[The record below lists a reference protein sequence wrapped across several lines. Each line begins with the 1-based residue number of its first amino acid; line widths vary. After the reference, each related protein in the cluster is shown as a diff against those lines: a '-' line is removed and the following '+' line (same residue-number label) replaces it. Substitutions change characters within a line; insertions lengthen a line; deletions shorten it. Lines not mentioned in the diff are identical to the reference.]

1 MVVLWKILRE
11 KYNKMGDQS
20 LIRGAALAAPKF
32 NDIGAAVKK
41 GVSGVSEFI
50 LARNAEKRQEERA
63 QKAKVERYLNNMP
76 SGIELSKI
84 PPAQQENVANW
95 SKQMKFEYAEA
106 ARVLPS
112 LDPGSDEYIE
122 AMNKIT
128 SVKQAFSNLN
138 NNLETHKANKTE
150 YLKSS
155 SSGALSKGNNSKQ
168 GNMLANIY
176 TDGADMIFDVNGNM
190 AFQSGEQVLN
200 LNDIPDYFNK
210 DFKSAD
216 TLININSDI
225 YNAGQKLDP
234 TMSNMYRQKIL
245 NMIRQGGRETTL
257 SLATD
262 DLIQEGGL
270 GIVDEDLLYNPERQE
285 ELEQVVVDNYMNI
298 LNSSAESGFKKK
310 ADAAAAAASAKS
322 NNNKS
327 NPFKGYGQANE
338 DFLNTTSGFIE
349 ESFNDTNKGVVED
362 PSLIVGAIK
371 NIDPQSDVSQ
381 YDRNTFFE
389 MWSKSEDVRNTYGSK
404 KSRLK
409 EVFDSK
415 YNTSVDNFLVKSSGT
430 VLEIESNKLNDSN
443 YYMSILIKSADGNTV
458 QTNALRNYF
467 KDKTPNEPSS
477 QFVPPTQ
484 EEKDKLFED

>member
-1 MVVLWKILRE
+1 
-11 KYNKMGDQS
+11 MGNQA
-20 LIRGAALAAPKF
+20 LIKGAALVAPKF
-32 NDIGAAVKK
+32 NDIGAV
-41 GVSGVSEFI
+41 VSKATAGIGEYYAN
-50 LARNAEKRQEERA
+50 LRAEKKQEERA
-63 QKAKVERYLNNMP
+63 QKAKVETYLSNMP
-76 SGIELSKI
+76 AGIELSKI

-95 SKQMKFEYAEA
+95 SKQMKFKYAEA
-106 ARVLPS
+106 ARILPT
-112 LDPGSDEYIE
+112 LEAGSEEYVE
-122 AMNKIT
+122 AMSTMTNIKN
-128 SVKQAFSNLN
+128 SFVNLN
-138 NNLETHKANKTE
+138 NNLETFKANKTE

-155 SSGALSKGNNSKQ
+155 SSGALSKGNDSKQ
-168 GNMLANIY
+168 GNLLASIY
-176 TDGADMIFDVNGNM
+176 TDESSMIFDENGNM
-190 AFQSGEQVLN
+190 AFQNGDAVVN
-200 LNDIPDYFNK
+200 INDVPDYFNK

-270 GIVDEDLLYNPERQE
+270 GIVDQDLLYNPERQD

-298 LNSSAESGFKKK
+298 LNGSADAGFKRK
-310 ADAAAAAASAKS
+310 ADAAAAAAAAKS

-349 ESFNDTNKGVVED
+349 ESFNDTNKGVAED
-362 PSLIVGAIK
+362 PSLIVDAIK

-389 MWSKSEDVRNTYGSK
+389 MWSKSEDVRKTYGSK

-415 YNTSVDNFLVKSSGT
+415 YNTSVNNFLIKSSGT
-430 VLEIESNKLNDSN
+430 VLEIESDKLSDSN
-443 YYMSILIKSADGNTV
+443 YYMNILIKSADGNTV

-467 KDKTPNEPSS
+467 KDKKISPTTPAVDITE
-477 QFVPPTQ
+477 
-484 EEKDKLFED
+484 EEKANLFD

>member
-1 MVVLWKILRE
+1 
-11 KYNKMGDQS
+11 
-20 LIRGAALAAPKF
+20 
-32 NDIGAAVKK
+32 
-41 GVSGVSEFI
+41 
-50 LARNAEKRQEERA
+50 
-63 QKAKVERYLNNMP
+63 MP
-76 SGIELSKI
+76 AGIELSKI

-95 SKQMKFEYAEA
+95 SKQMKFKYAEA
-106 ARVLPS
+106 ARILPT
-112 LDPGSDEYIE
+112 LEAGSEEYVE
-122 AMNKIT
+122 AMSTMTNIKN
-128 SVKQAFSNLN
+128 SFVNLN
-138 NNLETHKANKTE
+138 NNLETFKANKTE

-155 SSGALSKGNNSKQ
+155 SSGALSKGNDSKQ
-168 GNMLANIY
+168 GNLLASIY
-176 TDGADMIFDVNGNM
+176 TDESDMIFDENGNM
-190 AFQSGEQVLN
+190 AFQNGDAVVN
-200 LNDIPDYFNK
+200 INDVPDYFNK

-270 GIVDEDLLYNPERQE
+270 GIVDQDLLYNPERQE
-285 ELEQVVVDNYMNI
+285 ELEQVVVDNYMSI
-298 LNSSAESGFKKK
+298 LNSSADAGFKKK
-310 ADAAAAAASAKS
+310 ADAAAAAAAAKG

-349 ESFNDTNKGVVED
+349 ESFNDTSKGVAED
-362 PSLIVGAIK
+362 PSLIVSAIK

-389 MWSKSEDVRNTYGSK
+389 MWSKSEDVRETYGSK

-415 YNTSVDNFLVKSSGT
+415 YNTSVNNFLVKSSGT
-430 VLEIESNKLNDSN
+430 VLEIESDKLNDGN
-443 YYMSILIKSADGNTV
+443 YYMSILIKSADGNAV

-467 KDKTPNEPSS
+467 KNKTPNEPSS

-484 EEKDKLFED
+484 EEKDKLFEN

>member
-1 MVVLWKILRE
+1 
-11 KYNKMGDQS
+11 MGDQS

-32 NDIGAAVKK
+32 NDIGAAVKE

-50 LARNAEKRQEERA
+50 LARAAEKRQEERA
-63 QKAKVERYLNNMP
+63 QKAKVETYLNNMP

-84 PPAQQENVANW
+84 PPAQQEGVANW

-106 ARVLPS
+106 ARILPS
-112 LDPGSDEYIE
+112 LDPGSDEYVE
-122 AMNKIT
+122 AMNKMT

-138 NNLETHKANKTE
+138 NNLETFKANKTE

-176 TDGADMIFDVNGNM
+176 TDEADMIFDANGNM

-200 LNDIPDYFNK
+200 LNDVPDYFNK

-225 YNAGQKLDP
+225 YNSGQKLDP

-285 ELEQVVVDNYMNI
+285 ELEQTVVENYMNI
-298 LNSSAESGFKKK
+298 LNSSANAGYNKKQAAIKKSQGSSNSSGYKYGQSTRDDLQIYSKPAQQTYSDLK
-310 ADAAAAAASAKS
+310 SKIKEIDSNGMNDPIELKVAEVNKILKS
-322 NNNKS
+322 NNPDFQDLVINDDGSVHMLTFDK
-327 NPFKGYGQANE
+327 KGDE
-338 DFLNTTSGFIE
+338 IVDDEGFSVTKKIN
-349 ESFNDTNKGVVED
+349 FNDNNSVVELIIS
-362 PSLIVGAIK
+362 SLGSGI
-371 NIDPQSDVSQ
+371 
-381 YDRNTFFE
+381 
-389 MWSKSEDVRNTYGSK
+389 SEDAKAILRQQLKGFEPGKPVK
-404 KSRLK
+404 KVS
-409 EVFDSK
+409 S
-415 YNTSVDNFLVKSSGT
+415 NSV
-430 VLEIESNKLNDSN
+430 VL
-443 YYMSILIKSADGNTV
+443 
-458 QTNALRNYF
+458 
-467 KDKTPNEPSS
+467 
-477 QFVPPTQ
+477 
-484 EEKDKLFED
+484 

>member
-1 MVVLWKILRE
+1 
-11 KYNKMGDQS
+11 MGDQS

-32 NDIGAAVKK
+32 NDIGAAGKE

-50 LARNAEKRQEERA
+50 LARAAEKRQEERA
-63 QKAKVERYLNNMP
+63 QKAKVETYLNNMP

-84 PPAQQENVANW
+84 PPAQQEGVANW

-106 ARVLPS
+106 ARILPS
-112 LDPGSDEYIE
+112 LDPGSDEYVE
-122 AMNKIT
+122 AMNKMT

-138 NNLETHKANKTE
+138 NNLETFKANKTE

-176 TDGADMIFDVNGNM
+176 TDEADMIFDANGNM

-200 LNDIPDYFNK
+200 LNDVPDYFNK

-225 YNAGQKLDP
+225 YNSGQKLDP

-270 GIVDEDLLYNPERQE
+270 GIVDEDLLYNPERQD
-285 ELEQVVVDNYMNI
+285 ELEKVVVDSYMNV
-298 LNSSAESGFKKK
+298 LNSSANSGYNKK
-310 ADAAAAAASAKS
+310 ANAAAAAAAAKGGGK
-322 NNNKS
+322 N
-327 NPFKGYGQANE
+327 NPFKGYGQGNE

-349 ESFNDTNKGVVED
+349 ESFNDTSKGVAED

-371 NIDPQSDVSQ
+371 NIDPQSDLSQ
-381 YDRNTFFE
+381 YDRDTFFE
-389 MWSKSEDVRNTYGSK
+389 MWSKSDAVREQHGNK

-415 YNTSVDNFLVKSSGT
+415 YGTNVDNFIVKSSGT
-430 VLEIESNKLNDSN
+430 VLEIESSKLNNSE

-467 KDKTPNEPSS
+467 KNKTPNEPSS

>member
-1 MVVLWKILRE
+1 
-11 KYNKMGDQS
+11 MGDQS

-32 NDIGAAVKK
+32 NDIGAAGKE

-50 LARNAEKRQEERA
+50 LARAAEKRQEERA
-63 QKAKVERYLNNMP
+63 QKAKVETYLNNMP

-84 PPAQQENVANW
+84 PPAQQESVANW

-106 ARVLPS
+106 ARILPS
-112 LDPGSDEYIE
+112 LDPGSDEYVE
-122 AMNKIT
+122 AMNKMT

-138 NNLETHKANKTE
+138 NNLETFKANKTE

-176 TDGADMIFDVNGNM
+176 TDEADMIFDANGNM

-200 LNDIPDYFNK
+200 LNDVPDYFNK

-225 YNAGQKLDP
+225 YNSGQKLDP

-285 ELEQVVVDNYMNI
+285 ELEQTVVENYMNI
-298 LNSSAESGFKKK
+298 LNSSANAGYNKKQAAIKKSQGSSNSSGYKYGQSTRDDLQIYSKPAQQTYSDLK
-310 ADAAAAAASAKS
+310 SKIKEIDSNGMNDPIELKVAEVNKILKS
-322 NNNKS
+322 NNPDFQDLVINDDGSVHMLTFDK
-327 NPFKGYGQANE
+327 KGDE
-338 DFLNTTSGFIE
+338 IVDDEGFSVTKKIN
-349 ESFNDTNKGVVED
+349 FNDNNSVVELIIS
-362 PSLIVGAIK
+362 SLGSGI
-371 NIDPQSDVSQ
+371 
-381 YDRNTFFE
+381 
-389 MWSKSEDVRNTYGSK
+389 SEDAKAILRQQLRGFEPGKPVK
-404 KSRLK
+404 KVS
-409 EVFDSK
+409 S
-415 YNTSVDNFLVKSSGT
+415 NSV
-430 VLEIESNKLNDSN
+430 VL
-443 YYMSILIKSADGNTV
+443 
-458 QTNALRNYF
+458 
-467 KDKTPNEPSS
+467 
-477 QFVPPTQ
+477 
-484 EEKDKLFED
+484 

>member
-1 MVVLWKILRE
+1 
-11 KYNKMGDQS
+11 MGNQS

-32 NDIGAAVKK
+32 NDIGAVVTKAA
-41 GVSGVSEFI
+41 SAASDYYQ
-50 LARNAEKRQEERA
+50 ARAAEKRQEERA
-63 QKAKVERYLNNMP
+63 QKAKVETYLNNMP

-122 AMNKIT
+122 AMNKMT

-138 NNLETHKANKTE
+138 NNLETFKANKTE

-176 TDGADMIFDVNGNM
+176 TDEADMIFDANGNM

-200 LNDIPDYFNK
+200 LNDVPDYFNK

-216 TLININSDI
+216 TLIGLNSDI
-225 YNAGQKLDP
+225 YGAGQKLDP

-270 GIVDEDLLYNPERQE
+270 GIIDEDLLYNPERQE
-285 ELEQVVVDNYMNI
+285 ELEQTVVDNYMNI
-298 LNSSAESGFKKK
+298 LNSSANAGYNKKQAAIKKSQGSSNSSGYKYGQSTRDDLQIYSKPAQQTYSDLK
-310 ADAAAAAASAKS
+310 SKIKEIDSNGMNDPIELKVAEVNKILKS
-322 NNNKS
+322 NNPDFQDLVINDDGSVHMLTFDK
-327 NPFKGYGQANE
+327 KGDE
-338 DFLNTTSGFIE
+338 IVDDEGFSVTKKID
-349 ESFNDTNKGVVED
+349 FNDNNSVVELIIS
-362 PSLIVGAIK
+362 SLGSGI
-371 NIDPQSDVSQ
+371 
-381 YDRNTFFE
+381 
-389 MWSKSEDVRNTYGSK
+389 SEDAKAILRQQLRG
-404 KSRLK
+404 LK
-409 EVFDSK
+409 PK
-415 YNTSVDNFLVKSSGT
+415 VKSQGDP
-430 VLEIESNKLNDSN
+430 NKL
-443 YYMSILIKSADGNTV
+443 
-458 QTNALRNYF
+458 
-467 KDKTPNEPSS
+467 
-477 QFVPPTQ
+477 
-484 EEKDKLFED
+484 

>member
-1 MVVLWKILRE
+1 
-11 KYNKMGDQS
+11 MGDQS

-32 NDIGAAVKK
+32 NDIGAAVKE

-50 LARNAEKRQEERA
+50 LARAAEKRQEERA
-63 QKAKVERYLNNMP
+63 QKAKVETYLNNMP

-84 PPAQQENVANW
+84 PPAQQEGVANW

-106 ARVLPS
+106 ARILPS
-112 LDPGSDEYIE
+112 LDPGSDEYVE
-122 AMNKIT
+122 AMNKMT

-138 NNLETHKANKTE
+138 NNLETFKANKTE

-176 TDGADMIFDVNGNM
+176 TDEADMIFDANGNM

-200 LNDIPDYFNK
+200 LNDVPDYFNK

-225 YNAGQKLDP
+225 YNSGQKLDP

-285 ELEQVVVDNYMNI
+285 ELEQTVVENYMNI
-298 LNSSAESGFKKK
+298 LNSSANAGYNKKQAAIKKSQGSSNSSGYKYGQSTRDDLQIYSKPAQQTYSDLK
-310 ADAAAAAASAKS
+310 SKIKEIDSNGMNDPIELKVAEVNKILKS
-322 NNNKS
+322 NNPDFQDLVINDDGSVHMLTFDK
-327 NPFKGYGQANE
+327 KGDE
-338 DFLNTTSGFIE
+338 IVDDEGFSVTKKIN
-349 ESFNDTNKGVVED
+349 FNDNNSVVELIIS
-362 PSLIVGAIK
+362 SLGSGI
-371 NIDPQSDVSQ
+371 
-381 YDRNTFFE
+381 
-389 MWSKSEDVRNTYGSK
+389 SEDAKAILRQQLRGFEPGKPVK
-404 KSRLK
+404 KVS
-409 EVFDSK
+409 S
-415 YNTSVDNFLVKSSGT
+415 NSV
-430 VLEIESNKLNDSN
+430 VL
-443 YYMSILIKSADGNTV
+443 
-458 QTNALRNYF
+458 
-467 KDKTPNEPSS
+467 
-477 QFVPPTQ
+477 
-484 EEKDKLFED
+484 

>member
-1 MVVLWKILRE
+1 
-11 KYNKMGDQS
+11 MGDQS

-32 NDIGAAVKK
+32 NDIGAAVKE
-41 GVSGVSEFI
+41 GVSGVSEFV
-50 LARNAEKRQEERA
+50 LARAAEKRQEERL
-63 QKAKVERYLNNMP
+63 QKAKVETYLNNMP

-122 AMNKIT
+122 AMNKMT

-138 NNLETHKANKTE
+138 NNLETFKANKTE

-176 TDGADMIFDVNGNM
+176 TDEADMIFDANGNM

-200 LNDIPDYFNK
+200 LNDVPDYFNK

-216 TLININSDI
+216 TLIGLNSDI
-225 YNAGQKLDP
+225 YGAGQKLDP

-285 ELEQVVVDNYMNI
+285 ELEQTVVDNYMNI
-298 LNSSAESGFKKK
+298 LNGSANAGYNKKQAAIKKSQGSSNSSGYKYGQSTRDDLQIYSKPAQQTYSDLKSKIKEIDSNGMNDPIELKVAEVNKIL
-310 ADAAAAAASAKS
+310 KS
-322 NNNKS
+322 NNPDFQDLVINDDGSVHMLTFDK
-327 NPFKGYGQANE
+327 KGDE
-338 DFLNTTSGFIE
+338 IVDDEGFSVTKKID
-349 ESFNDTNKGVVED
+349 FNDNNSVVELIIS
-362 PSLIVGAIK
+362 SLGSGI
-371 NIDPQSDVSQ
+371 
-381 YDRNTFFE
+381 
-389 MWSKSEDVRNTYGSK
+389 SEDAKTILRQQLRG
-404 KSRLK
+404 LK
-409 EVFDSK
+409 PK
-415 YNTSVDNFLVKSSGT
+415 VKSQGDP
-430 VLEIESNKLNDSN
+430 NKL
-443 YYMSILIKSADGNTV
+443 
-458 QTNALRNYF
+458 
-467 KDKTPNEPSS
+467 
-477 QFVPPTQ
+477 
-484 EEKDKLFED
+484 

>member
-1 MVVLWKILRE
+1 
-11 KYNKMGDQS
+11 MGNQS

-32 NDIGAAVKK
+32 NDIGAVVTKAASAA
-41 GVSGVSEFI
+41 GDYYQ
-50 LARNAEKRQEERA
+50 ARAAEKRQEERA

-106 ARVLPS
+106 ARVLPT

-122 AMNKIT
+122 AMNKMT

-150 YLKSS
+150 YIKSS
-155 SSGALSKGNNSKQ
+155 SSGALSKGNNLKQ

-176 TDGADMIFDVNGNM
+176 TDEADMIFDANGNM

-200 LNDIPDYFNK
+200 LNDVPDYFNK

-216 TLININSDI
+216 TLITINSDI
-225 YNAGQKLDP
+225 YGAGQKLDP

-285 ELEQVVVDNYMNI
+285 ELEQTVVDNYMNI
-298 LNSSAESGFKKK
+298 LNGSANAGYNKKQAAIKKSQGSSNSSTYK
-310 ADAAAAAASAKS
+310 
-322 NNNKS
+322 
-327 NPFKGYGQANE
+327 YGQATR
-338 DFLNTTSGFIE
+338 DDLQIYSRPAQQTY
-349 ESFNDTNKGVVED
+349 
-362 PSLIVGAIK
+362 
-371 NIDPQSDVSQ
+371 SDLK
-381 YDRNTFFE
+381 
-389 MWSKSEDVRNTYGSK
+389 SKLDEIN
-404 KSRLK
+404 
-409 EVFDSK
+409 
-415 YNTSVDNFLVKSSGT
+415 SSGMNDPIELKVT
-430 VLEIESNKLNDSN
+430 EINKIMKNSNSNFKPLVLQDGVIYVNTGELDEDGDPKGIPIDLSTDESLVDFVINNIGEGIGDDAKMVLKQQLKGAKPKAKSQGDPNKL
-443 YYMSILIKSADGNTV
+443 
-458 QTNALRNYF
+458 
-467 KDKTPNEPSS
+467 
-477 QFVPPTQ
+477 
-484 EEKDKLFED
+484 

>member
-32 NDIGAAVKK
+32 NDIGAAGKE
-41 GVSGVSEFI
+41 GVSGISEFI

-63 QKAKVERYLNNMP
+63 QKAKVETYLNNMP

-122 AMNKIT
+122 AVNKMT

-176 TDGADMIFDVNGNM
+176 TDEADMIFDVNGNM

-200 LNDIPDYFNK
+200 LNDVPDYFNK

-225 YNAGQKLDP
+225 YNSGQKLDP

-285 ELEQVVVDNYMNI
+285 ELEQTVVENYMNI
-298 LNSSAESGFKKK
+298 LNSSANAGYNKKQAAIKKSSKSASNKRQNVYGQNIDNELEIYGQDAQNIYRSIINSLDDLDKTDIRVNDSKGTRIQQK
-310 ADAAAAAASAKS
+310 ADAI
-322 NNNKS
+322 NKIILSFNKNAYELLVDKDNVVYVNDGEDDFDPGIDFQDKTSIADYVLEQIAEEGDINPDTARLIRNRLLSSKTQGSTS
-327 NPFKGYGQANE
+327 NPIN
-338 DFLNTTSGFIE
+338 L
-349 ESFNDTNKGVVED
+349 
-362 PSLIVGAIK
+362 
-371 NIDPQSDVSQ
+371 
-381 YDRNTFFE
+381 
-389 MWSKSEDVRNTYGSK
+389 
-404 KSRLK
+404 
-409 EVFDSK
+409 
-415 YNTSVDNFLVKSSGT
+415 
-430 VLEIESNKLNDSN
+430 
-443 YYMSILIKSADGNTV
+443 
-458 QTNALRNYF
+458 
-467 KDKTPNEPSS
+467 
-477 QFVPPTQ
+477 TQ
-484 EEKDKLFED
+484 EEKDAMF